1 MRLTTILG
9 AGAMAAVIA
18 VGAARPATAD
28 EQTTQTII
36 LGAAAV
42 VTGVAIEANVA
53 RKARLANT
61 IVGYTPYGAAVYAD
75 NHVVLPNGY
84 SYYPNNVGQTIA
96 CNGGACTING
106 AGPSNTGY
114 AYGGYDSR

>member
-1 MRLTTILG
+1 MEGLE
-9 AGAMAAVIA
+9 GAMAISPIDGLDCLSKSENQVM
-18 VGAARPATAD
+18 PPTANFQEPD
-28 EQTTQTII
+28 PDCA
-36 LGAAAV
+36 LDFV
-42 VTGVAIEANVA
+42 PNVA

-106 AGPSNTGY
+106 AGPNNTGY